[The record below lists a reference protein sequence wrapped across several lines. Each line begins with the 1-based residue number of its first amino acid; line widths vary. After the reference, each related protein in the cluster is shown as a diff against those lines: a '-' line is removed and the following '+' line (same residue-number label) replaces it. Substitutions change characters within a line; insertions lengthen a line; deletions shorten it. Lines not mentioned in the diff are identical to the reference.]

1 MKQPEFGVF
10 ALFWLDSFVFRF
22 QVAETC
28 RIMTFRGR
36 SSPDGRKHRRKNDFG
51 KGTIR
56 LEVSE
61 VLGDALAEFAELSED
76 IPESDHPRVH
86 PETCLEGR

>member
-1 MKQPEFGVF
+1 MAGNIDE
-10 ALFWLDSFVFRF
+10 
-22 QVAETC
+22 
-28 RIMTFRGR
+28 
-36 SSPDGRKHRRKNDFG
+36 KNDFG